1 MTHKEIELILSKM
14 REKVFPRSKMED
26 VTALQRLTSN
36 REPPFK
42 ILISTILSQRT
53 RDQMTERATAQLFA
67 NYKTPKAIAE
77 APLAELEKLV
87 KPANFYKTK
96 ALRVKEVSQMLVRD
110 FKRLVPETFE
120 ELMSLPGVGRKT
132 AACVM
137 IYGFGNANCIP
148 VDVHVWRISNRLGL
162 VKSDDPVETEQ
173 LLLKRVPK
181 EYWLEVNNLFV
192 KYGQTICTPRNP
204 KCGECPLQKECNYYK
219 TIVKPGLKLDA

>member
-1 MTHKEIELILSKM
+1 MNIRLTLDKM
-14 REKVFPRSKMED
+14 RSKVYPQLSAGD

-53 RDQMTERATAQLFA
+53 RDPMTEKATAQLFTK
-67 NYKTPKAIAE
+67 YKTPKAIAD
-77 APLAELEKLV
+77 APLSELEQLV
-87 KPANFYKTK
+87 KPSNFYKTK
-96 ALRVKEVSQMLVRD
+96 ALRVKEVSQELVER
-110 FKRLVPETFE
+110 FKGKVPDNFE

-173 LLLKRVPK
+173 LLLKKVPK

-219 TIVKPGLKLDA
+219 TVVKPGLNS